1 MEGVIDSLTRRR
13 FLKDNLNLM
22 QKSSFDS
29 FFLFHP
35 HYLSFYLIFSL
46 YSDVHLK
53 SSWSIVLSKH
63 VLHMTQ
69 LLLVILCSNT
79 VSYGSEIHIMFI
91 TILGVFCFPL
101 LCVYTFPFFSKKKI
115 SPLSYG
121 IKYLKFIRSITK
133 KNPIHTRRIRRK

>member
-35 HYLSFYLIFSL
+35 HYLSFYLVFSL

-79 VSYGSEIHIMFI
+79 VSYGSEIHIMLSPSWEFFVFLCFVFI
-91 TILGVFCFPL
+91 PSHFFQKRKYH
-101 LCVYTFPFFSKKKI
+101 LCLMA
-115 SPLSYG
+115 LS
-121 IKYLKFIRSITK
+121 T
-133 KNPIHTRRIRRK
+133 